1 MFPGRW
7 AYEEYFLFKK
17 RTYWFYTKETVSS
30 MLHACI
36 YWERGHFVA
45 LRDSRMTHHGLWAT
59 GSICRETATQ
69 RRSESPLVVGK
80 RHPHRAEGS
89 WRLGEDRRERLQMPG
104 FILRK
109 GKITTRREQK
119 QKRLRSPSGSWGQPS
134 CERRCT
140 CRHLAVV
147 VGGRERQRPPT
158 PRVHLAPD
166 LPTALG
172 ALPSPGI

>member
-7 AYEEYFLFKK
+7 VYEEYFLFKK
-17 RTYWFYTKETVSS
+17 RTYWFYNKETVWS

-36 YWERGHFVA
+36 YWKRGHFVV
-45 LRDSRMTHHGLWAT
+45 LRDSRMTHHGLWVT
-59 GSICRETATQ
+59 GSICGRNSHTEKA
-69 RRSESPLVVGK
+69 RVLLVVGK

-119 QKRLRSPSGSWGQPS
+119 QQRLRSASRSWGQPS
-134 CERRCT
+134 CERRWT
-140 CRHLAVV
+140 CRHLVV
-147 VGGRERQRPPT
+147 VVRGREGQRTPT
-158 PRVHLAPD
+158 SQVHLVPD
-166 LPTALG
+166 LPTALR
-172 ALPSPGI
+172 ALPSPGS